1 MITSI
6 YDEARKGRFLWPFC
20 SILVHFSSEQTKDF
34 ISGGFYQFFSR
45 FWLHTNTSENE
56 CISRGMCSCDRAW
69 AARFTVAVRVGD
81 LVFRFLG
88 FHGLR
93 RDGGE
98 ENCCFLWGLSMSSG
112 VLLKRTK
119 GDVTR
124 SVFCLFQIE
133 KRRKKLPN
141 HKFQWSRK
149 LSESETLWHKKINHL

>member
-1 MITSI
+1 M
-6 YDEARKGRFLWPFC
+6 A
-20 SILVHFSSEQTKDF
+20 F
-34 ISGGFYQFFSR
+34 ISIFSR

-124 SVFCLFQIE
+124 TRSVFCLFQIE
-133 KRRKKLPN
+133 KRRKNCQIINFSDLESSPSLRLCDTKKSTTSRWPLIIGHLKKAN
-141 HKFQWSRK
+141 QWPLREDEVK
-149 LSESETLWHKKINHL
+149 Q